1 MGPSRTD
8 CDHLIAPLVTMT
20 TGSKPWFGVA
30 ALDGNSSVELG
41 GTNPDHHALFFPPR
55 FSIM

>member
-1 MGPSRTD
+1 
-8 CDHLIAPLVTMT
+8 MT

-30 ALDGNSSVELG
+30 ALNGNSSVELG